1 MKIEEIKQ
9 QLLAAS
15 RSLVPAERVC
25 IYSVG
30 SDMTP
35 FDHVTDSPD
44 RHWVERYQRF
54 REIDPFHPR
63 YFSQNTSNSVFM
75 THDARG
81 PVADQNAFIEEFRL
95 AMGIQFKAE
104 VFLRDRRG
112 QICAG
117 IRFSRSRESGD
128 FRESEIN
135 TLNLLQP
142 IFSNA
147 WCSVASAS
155 SEELVVGMLTDREK
169 EVLECVR
176 KGLPNKIIC
185 RELGVALPTVKNH
198 VKHILRKS
206 GATNRTELIARLRA
220 I

>member
-1 MKIEEIKQ
+1 MKIEEIKH

-15 RSLVPAERVC
+15 RALVPAERVC
-25 IYSVG
+25 IYSV
-30 SDMTP
+30 SADMTP
-35 FDHVTDSPD
+35 HDHLSDGPD
-44 RHWVERYQRF
+44 HRWVERYQQF

-63 YFSQNTSNSVFM
+63 YFSQNAGSVFI
-75 THDARG
+75 TPDARG
-81 PVADQNAFIEEFRL
+81 PETHRKAFIREFRW

-117 IRFSRSRESGD
+117 IRFSRSSQSGD
-128 FRESEIN
+128 FLESEIN

-147 WCSVASAS
+147 WCSVASTT
-155 SEELVVGMLTDREK
+155 SEDLFAQMLTDREK
-169 EVLECVR
+169 EVLSLVQQ
-176 KGLPNKIIC
+176 GLPNKVIC

-198 VKHILRKS
+198 VKNILRKS
-206 GATNRTELIARLRA
+206 GAANRTELIARFRA
-220 I
+220 M